1 MNIKLII
8 TSRLSYYFCGSVAL
22 SILNSYDNPLVV
34 DLDKLSKQE
43 VIGLTRASKT
53 GVIKAIEGEAELYAK
68 AETFTSKKKEA
79 PKEAPKEE
87 TITEKIEEVIEEIKQ
102 PVVEVQPEP
111 EVQEVVEVE
120 DEVKVEEEVKETP
133 KTTARKRTTTVKK

>member
-22 SILNSYDNPLVV
+22 SILNSYDNPLTV

-68 AETFTSKKKEA
+68 AETFSAKKKEEV
-79 PKEAPKEE
+79 KE
-87 TITEKIEEVIEEIKQ
+87 TVVTEVIDEVIEEVKQ

-133 KTTARKRTTTVKK
+133 KPTPRKRTTTVKK

>member
-22 SILNSYDNPLVV
+22 SILNSSDNPLVV

-43 VIGLTRASKT
+43 VIGLNRASKT
-53 GVIKAIEGEAELYAK
+53 GVIKAIEGESELYAK

-79 PKEAPKEE
+79 PKEE
-87 TITEKIEEVIEEIKQ
+87 TIAEKIEEVIEEIKQ
-102 PVVEVQPEP
+102 PVVEVQPEL

-133 KTTARKRTTTVKK
+133 KTTTRKRTTTVKK

>member
-43 VIGLTRASKT
+43 VIGLTRAAKT
-53 GVIKAIEGEAELYAK
+53 GVIKAIEGEAALYAK
-68 AETFTSKKKEA
+68 AETFTTKK
-79 PKEAPKEE
+79 KEAPKEE
-87 TITEKIEEVIEEIKQ
+87 TIAEKIEEIIEEIKQ

-133 KTTARKRTTTVKK
+133 KPTTRKRTTTVKK

>member
-8 TSRLSYYFCGSVAL
+8 TSRLSYYFCGSIAL
-22 SILNSYDNPLVV
+22 SILNSSDNPLVV

-68 AETFTSKKKEA
+68 AETFTTKKKRK
-79 PKEAPKEE
+79 KEAPKEE
-87 TITEKIEEVIEEIKQ
+87 TIAKKIEEVIEEIKQ

-120 DEVKVEEEVKETP
+120 VKIEEEVKETP

>member
-68 AETFTSKKKEA
+68 AETFTTKK
-79 PKEAPKEE
+79 KEAPKEE
-87 TITEKIEEVIEEIKQ
+87 TIAEKIEEVIEEIKQ

-111 EVQEVVEVE
+111 EVQEVLEVE

-133 KTTARKRTTTVKK
+133 KTTTRKRTTTVKK

>member
-79 PKEAPKEE
+79 PKEE
-87 TITEKIEEVIEEIKQ
+87 TIAEKIEEVIEEIKQ

-133 KTTARKRTTTVKK
+133 KTTTRKRTTTVKK

>member
-53 GVIKAIEGEAELYAK
+53 GVIKAIEGESELYAK

-79 PKEAPKEE
+79 PKEE
-87 TITEKIEEVIEEIKQ
+87 TIAEKIEEVIEEIKQ

-133 KTTARKRTTTVKK
+133 KTTTRKRTTTVKK

>member
-43 VIGLTRASKT
+43 VIGLTRAAKT

-68 AETFTSKKKEA
+68 AETFASKKQKHL
-79 PKEAPKEE
+79 KKKEE
-87 TITEKIEEVIEEIKQ
+87 TIAEKIEEVIEEIKQ

>member
-8 TSRLSYYFCGSVAL
+8 TSRLSYNFCGSVAL

-68 AETFTSKKKEA
+68 AETFTTKK
-79 PKEAPKEE
+79 KEAPKEE
-87 TITEKIEEVIEEIKQ
+87 TIAEKIEEVIEEIKQ

>member
-22 SILNSYDNPLVV
+22 SILNSYDNPLVIA
-34 DLDKLSKQE
+34 LDKLSKQE
-43 VIGLTRASKT
+43 VIGLTRAAKT

-68 AETFTSKKKEA
+68 AETFTTKKKEA
-79 PKEAPKEE
+79 SKEE
-87 TITEKIEEVIEEIKQ
+87 AIAEKIEEVIEEIKQ

>member
-53 GVIKAIEGEAELYAK
+53 GVIKAIEGESELYAK
-68 AETFTSKKKEA
+68 AETFTTKKKES
-79 PKEAPKEE
+79 PKEE
-87 TITEKIEEVIEEIKQ
+87 TITEKTEEVIEEIKQ

-120 DEVKVEEEVKETP
+120 VKIEEEVKETP

>member
-43 VIGLTRASKT
+43 VIGLTRAAKT

-68 AETFTSKKKEA
+68 AETFASKKQKHL
-79 PKEAPKEE
+79 KKKEE
-87 TITEKIEEVIEEIKQ
+87 TIAEKIEEVIEEIKQ

-120 DEVKVEEEVKETP
+120 DEVKETP

>member
-22 SILNSYDNPLVV
+22 SILNSSDNPLVV

-53 GVIKAIEGEAELYAK
+53 GVIKAIEGESELYAK
-68 AETFTSKKKEA
+68 AETFTSKYKD
-79 PKEAPKEE
+79 APKEE
-87 TITEKIEEVIEEIKQ
+87 TIAEKIEEVIDDI
-102 PVVEVQPEP
+102 
-111 EVQEVVEVE
+111 
-120 DEVKVEEEVKETP
+120 
-133 KTTARKRTTTVKK
+133 

>member
-22 SILNSYDNPLVV
+22 SILNSSDNPLVV

-79 PKEAPKEE
+79 PKEE
-87 TITEKIEEVIEEIKQ
+87 TIAEKIEEVIEEIKQ

-133 KTTARKRTTTVKK
+133 KTTTRKRTTTVKK

>member
-53 GVIKAIEGEAELYAK
+53 GVIKAVEGEAELYAK
-68 AETFTSKKKEA
+68 AETFTTKK
-79 PKEAPKEE
+79 KEAPKEE
-87 TITEKIEEVIEEIKQ
+87 TIAEKIEEVIEEIKQ
-102 PVVEVQPEP
+102 PVVEVQPELK
-111 EVQEVVEVE
+111 VQEVVEVE

-133 KTTARKRTTTVKK
+133 KTTTRKRTTTVKK

>member
-53 GVIKAIEGEAELYAK
+53 GVIKAVEGEAELYAK
-68 AETFTSKKKEA
+68 AETFTTKK
-79 PKEAPKEE
+79 KEAPKEE
-87 TITEKIEEVIEEIKQ
+87 TIAEKIEEVIEEIKQ

-133 KTTARKRTTTVKK
+133 KTTTRKRTTTVKK

>member
-68 AETFTSKKKEA
+68 AETFTTKK
-79 PKEAPKEE
+79 KEAPKEE
-87 TITEKIEEVIEEIKQ
+87 TIAEKIEEVIEEIKQ

-133 KTTARKRTTTVKK
+133 KTTTRKRTTTVKK

>member
-53 GVIKAIEGEAELYAK
+53 GVIKAIEGEEELYAK

-79 PKEAPKEE
+79 PKEE
-87 TITEKIEEVIEEIKQ
+87 TIAEKIEEIIEEIKQ

-133 KTTARKRTTTVKK
+133 KTTTRKRTTTVKK

>member
-34 DLDKLSKQE
+34 DLEKLSKQE

-68 AETFTSKKKEA
+68 AKTFPSKKKEA
-79 PKEAPKEE
+79 PKEE
-87 TITEKIEEVIEEIKQ
+87 TIAKKIEEVIEEVRQ

-120 DEVKVEEEVKETP
+120 VKIEEEVRETP

>member
-34 DLDKLSKQE
+34 DLEKLSKQE

-79 PKEAPKEE
+79 PKEE
-87 TITEKIEEVIEEIKQ
+87 TIAEKIEEVIEEIKQ

-133 KTTARKRTTTVKK
+133 KTTTRKRTTTVKK

>member
-53 GVIKAIEGEAELYAK
+53 GVIKAVEGESELYAK
-68 AETFTSKKKEA
+68 AETFNYKK
-79 PKEAPKEE
+79 KEAPKEE
-87 TITEKIEEVIEEIKQ
+87 TIAEKIEEVIEEIKQ

-120 DEVKVEEEVKETP
+120 VKVEEEVKETP
-133 KTTARKRTTTVKK
+133 KTTTRKRTTTVKK

>member
-53 GVIKAIEGEAELYAK
+53 GVIKAIEGESELYAK

-79 PKEAPKEE
+79 PKEE
-87 TITEKIEEVIEEIKQ
+87 TIAEKN
-102 PVVEVQPEP
+102 
-111 EVQEVVEVE
+111 
-120 DEVKVEEEVKETP
+120 
-133 KTTARKRTTTVKK
+133 RRSY

>member
-22 SILNSYDNPLVV
+22 SILNSSDNPLTV

-43 VIGLTRASKT
+43 VIGLTRAAKT

-68 AETFTSKKKEA
+68 AETFTTKKKEE
-79 PKEAPKEE
+79 PKEASIAEIK
-87 TITEKIEEVIEEIKQ
+87 EKIEEVIEEIKQ
-102 PVVEVQPEP
+102 PVVEIQPEP
-111 EVQEVVEVE
+111 EVQEVVEVK
-120 DEVKVEEEVKETP
+120 DEVKVEEEVKEVP